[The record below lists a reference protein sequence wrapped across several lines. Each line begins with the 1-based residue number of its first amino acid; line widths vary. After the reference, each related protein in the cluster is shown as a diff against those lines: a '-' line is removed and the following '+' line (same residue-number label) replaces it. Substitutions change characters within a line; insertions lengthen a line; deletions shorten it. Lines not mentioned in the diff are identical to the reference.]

1 MTDFFA
7 LLGEP
12 RQPWL
17 ELEPLKAK
25 FLEWSAQVHPDRVH
39 NAPEGERTAA
49 HQRYTELNAAYHCLR
64 EPKDRLRHLLELETG
79 SQPKQVHNLSGE
91 TASSFAAVTQLC
103 SGVDRFLAER
113 AKITSPLLKVPLFER
128 SQEWTDQLQAAQK
141 QISQRQEEIMA
152 VLKEMNAAWASAPA
166 VGSRQ
171 RAESLPLPR
180 LEEVYRSMS
189 YLTRWRAQL
198 QERVLQLAL

>member
-1 MTDFFA
+1 
-7 LLGEP
+7 
-12 RQPWL
+12 
-17 ELEPLKAK
+17 
-25 FLEWSAQVHPDRVH
+25 
-39 NAPEGERTAA
+39 
-49 HQRYTELNAAYHCLR
+49 
-64 EPKDRLRHLLELETG
+64 
-79 SQPKQVHNLSGE
+79 LSGE